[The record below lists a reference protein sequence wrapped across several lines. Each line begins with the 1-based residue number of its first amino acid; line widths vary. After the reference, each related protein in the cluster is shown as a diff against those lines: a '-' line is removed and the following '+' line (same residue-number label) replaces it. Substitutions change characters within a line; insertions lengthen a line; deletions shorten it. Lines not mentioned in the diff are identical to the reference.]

1 MTLDANSAVTMTA
14 VTGAEVVRTIL
25 DSTVASAFV
34 PVMVRIL
41 FTEPG
46 PRGLPSVA

>member
-1 MTLDANSAVTMTA
+1 MTLDASSAVTMTA
-14 VTGAEVVRTIL
+14 ATGTEVVKTML

-41 FTEPG
+41 FIGPG